1 VSSEPSPSSE
11 PQDDLDPASER
22 EAKIEPAVDPSE
34 GAEPA
39 EASDHEPDDAAEPRD
54 TNGLAIAATVALVL
68 FSVFIGVFGP
78 RIGNRQQLPAGVTLV
93 ELAEAI
99 TSRSRSYA
107 DRDASGR
114 GAVLDEAEFGER
126 LDVLT
131 GRSVP
136 LPSFDD
142 LKMRP
147 SSLNRVKLP
156 GGSGGFAVFH
166 KDTDTKEFVASIAVL
181 TDEDRFTVF
190 DRFGRPIALPEGEVF
205 SIDDPHGVP
214 PGTVEVFRRGDL
226 VFAVHARSADQ
237 ANALASLL
245 QYAAA
250 RRPAGDHP
258 AVE

>member
-1 VSSEPSPSSE
+1 VSSEASPSSD

-22 EAKIEPAVDPSE
+22 ESKIEAAVDPSE
-34 GAEPA
+34 AG
-39 EASDHEPDDAAEPRD
+39 DQEPDDTGEPRD

-114 GAVLDEAEFGER
+114 GAVLNEAEFGER

-166 KDTDTKEFVASIAVL
+166 KDSETKEFVASIAVL

-205 SIDDPHGVP
+205 SVDDPHGVP

-237 ANALASLL
+237 ADALASLL

-250 RRPAGDHP
+250 RRPAGEHP

>member
-1 VSSEPSPSSE
+1 VSSDASPSSD

-22 EAKIEPAVDPSE
+22 EPKLEPAVDPSE
-34 GAEPA
+34 AG
-39 EASDHEPDDAAEPRD
+39 DHEPDEAGEPRD

-99 TSRSRSYA
+99 TSRSRTYA

-114 GAVLDEAEFGER
+114 GAVLNEAEFGER

-156 GGSGGFAVFH
+156 GASGGFAVFH
-166 KDTDTKEFVASIAVL
+166 TDTGTKDFVASIAVL

-205 SIDDPHGVP
+205 AVDDPHGVP
-214 PGTVEVFRRGDL
+214 PGTVDVFRRGDL
-226 VFAVHARSADQ
+226 VFAVHARTADQ

-250 RRPAGDHP
+250 RRPAGEHP